1 MWNQITNKHIFIFMI
16 IKRVNNRTRYAHYQ
30 KQVWIEVKLF
40 YFRQEDIRQGYWMS
54 QRHAKWSYTYIFD
67 FLNMIFIHSEIDWA
81 KRKGLKFEMLAYQ
94 RRFVFFFF
102 KVFNRNDNMLY
113 ANKIIKLMK
122 LLIETSNFTANH
134 HLAT

>member
-94 RRFVFFFF
+94 RRFVFFFSKF
-102 KVFNRNDNMLY
+102 LIEM
-113 ANKIIKLMK
+113 IICCMQIKLYNWWSYW
-122 LLIETSNFTANH
+122 LRHPILQPIII
-134 HLAT
+134 